1 MSNSWLFAVL
11 LLLVLPANLA
21 AQEPY
26 LVAYAGFAGFQAP
39 VWAPKDLGL
48 MEKYGFN
55 GDVILVPGSVR
66 QIQALQGGSI
76 HFAQVDAATAI
87 NAINQGAD
95 LVMISGSLNSFPY
108 SFMVQKEIRKPEDL
122 VGKKIGI
129 LAVGGATETATI
141 LALKAWNVPRQS
153 VTIFPAGDPVGRIVA
168 LSTRA
173 IDATVLSYPDINEA
187 IRVGMHALADMSE
200 MKEASFPMNVM
211 AARRSFVEKNRDTVK
226 RLQQAYAEGTYQFI
240 NNKEKGLAVLTKR
253 LRQKNP
259 KVLEETYQYF
269 ARKFSFPTRASQ
281 VGLRNTLELLS
292 QRTPGAKVDMNV
304 SKYLCPALLMI
315 AAAPPVAADDDGW
328 AQQTYVYKTVD
339 GVKIEAQVFDGAGL
353 APSITVRGPAIVEEP
368 TTTVVIPPKWELSVN
383 NFGDYEMSCD
393 DGAVNV
399 APKT

>member
-1 MSNSWLFAVL
+1 MLSQWLFAVL
-11 LLLVLPANLA
+11 FTVLFPAGLA

-55 GDVILVPGSVR
+55 GDVVLVPGSVR

-95 LVMISGSLNSFPY
+95 LVLLSGSLNSFPY
-108 SFMVQKEIRKPEDL
+108 SFVAQKEIRKPQDL
-122 VGKKIGI
+122 VGKKIGV

-153 VTIFPAGDPVGRIVA
+153 VTIFPAGDTVGRIAA

-173 IDATVLSYPDINEA
+173 IDATVLSYPEINEA
-187 IRVGMHALADMSE
+187 IRIGMHALAEMSE
-200 MKEASFPMNVM
+200 MKEASFPMNVL
-211 AARRSFVEKNRDTVK
+211 AARRSFVEKNRETVK
-226 RLQQAYAEGTYQFI
+226 RLQQAYAEGTYLFI
-240 NNKEKGLAVLTKR
+240 NDKEKGLAVLTKR

-269 ARKFSFPTRASQ
+269 AKKFSFPTRVSQ
-281 VGLRNTLELLS
+281 AGLRNTLELLA
-292 QRTPGAKVDMNV
+292 QRSPGAKIDMNL
-304 SKYLCPALLMI
+304 SRYLDESILDELERE
-315 AAAPPVAADDDGW
+315 GFF
-328 AQQTYVYKTVD
+328 KRL
-339 GVKIEAQVFDGAGL
+339 AG
-353 APSITVRGPAIVEEP
+353 
-368 TTTVVIPPKWELSVN
+368 KN
-383 NFGDYEMSCD
+383 
-393 DGAVNV
+393 
-399 APKT
+399 

>member
-1 MSNSWLFAVL
+1 MLTRWFFVAL
-11 LLLVLPANLA
+11 LLLVSPARAA

-48 MEKYGFN
+48 MAKYGFN
-55 GDVILVPGSVR
+55 GDVVLVPGSVR

-108 SFMVQKEIRKPEDL
+108 SFMTQKEIRKPEDL

-141 LALKAWNVPRQS
+141 LALRAWNVPRQS
-153 VTIFPAGDPVGRIVA
+153 VTIFPAGDPVARIVA
-168 LSTRA
+168 LSTKA

-187 IRVGMHALADMSE
+187 VRVGMHALADMSE

-211 AARRSFVEKNRDTVK
+211 AARRSFVDKNRDAVK
-226 RLQQAYAEGTYQFI
+226 RFQQAYAEGTYQFI
-240 NNKEKGLAVLTKR
+240 YNKEKGLAVLAKR
-253 LRQKNP
+253 LRLKDP
-259 KVLEETYQYF
+259 KAIEETYQYF
-269 ARKFSFPTRASQ
+269 ANKFSFPTRVST

-292 QRTPGAKVDMNV
+292 QRTPVTKIDMNV
-304 SKYLCPALLMI
+304 SKYLDESTL
-315 AAAPPVAADDDGW
+315 D
-328 AQQTYVYKTVD
+328 
-339 GVKIEAQVFDGAGL
+339 
-353 APSITVRGPAIVEEP
+353 
-368 TTTVVIPPKWELSVN
+368 ELEREGFFKRLPGKS
-383 NFGDYEMSCD
+383 
-393 DGAVNV
+393 
-399 APKT
+399 